1 MNNNCNNIKKIVV
14 IGLSGESVFLNID
27 HFNNDG
33 ETIKAISKNIEPGGK
48 GYNQA
53 IALGKIGAD
62 VSFITVLGNDNY
74 REECIRVLRNH
85 NVKEYIIDKD
95 IPSSYAVIIVDR
107 NANNNVIV
115 YPGASSC
122 VTFADVLKYKSVIDD
137 ADIVL
142 IQNEYP
148 EELTKQIIDYCY
160 DKEKTIVFNPAPKC
174 ELDYYTLC
182 KVTYITPNEFELSQ
196 LRCNKDLKVICT
208 LGGSGVKF
216 IDGNNEKLYPAC
228 NVKAIDTTG
237 AGDIFNAGFCYML
250 SLNKDLDECIKFAI
264 YCSGYA
270 VTKSGVIDSIPT
282 YDEVVKFMKLFN

>member
-95 IPSSYAVIIVDR
+95 IPSSYAVIIVDK

>member
-95 IPSSYAVIIVDR
+95 IPSSYAVIIVDK

-282 YDEVVKFMKLFN
+282 YDEVVNFMKLFN